1 MKTQKMIDRQQ
12 YYIDRAKRKPIKK
25 TAFRK
30 SIEGATKMIDK
41 GYSENEVI
49 AKFGYTA
56 LQGACAQ
63 ADLKINLNQQ

>member
-1 MKTQKMIDRQQ
+1 MKTQKMTDRQQ
-12 YYIDRAKRKPIKK
+12 YYIDRAKRRPIKK

-41 GYSENEVI
+41 GCSENEVI

-56 LQGACAQ
+56 LQGACAEFD
-63 ADLKINLNQQ
+63 ASLYNDLN